1 MAVHNF
7 TDLRQHVGHDVVVVT
22 YGPTG
27 DFNPL
32 NVALECETCCEV
44 LIDFD
49 NDEEQED

>member
-22 YGPTG
+22 YRASG
-27 DFNPL
+27 NVSPL
-32 NVALECETCCEV
+32 NVAVECETCCEV

-49 NDEEQED
+49 NDEPWEG